1 MIYQEVMEMRT
12 WIRIGAALLMAAGL
26 SFGTVQAA
34 SSYDDEPQEIEEVPD
49 TEYVYDDKSNAD
61 EWFYR
66 SSDGAKGIYLPG
78 NGIEGPNG
86 EERQGKKEKD
96 RFEWIFTDGPYQYF
110 MDRQSAKWIR
120 LPYSA
125 SEYMID
131 VWICL
136 ISMNDDTIVEE
147 YDSDGNL
154 TSRYRKYFLEHYYI
168 RPQTKQIQFL
178 CELEVAKR
186 PQNTISERTYSVRN
200 WENLIPGSIEDE
212 IYHAVVKR
220 MGTSKSSSRGHMGF
234 FDMLD
239 EYGRI
244 GLQ

>member
-1 MIYQEVMEMRT
+1 MNMN
-12 WIRIGAALLMAAGL
+12 IGCRFFVAIFLVL
-26 SFGTVQAA
+26 SLFFGTAQAELKND
-34 SSYDDEPQEIEEVPD
+34 SPQEIEEISD
-49 TEYVYDDKSNAD
+49 TEIENDNSNAD
-61 EWFYR
+61 EWFFNSSDRSTGNYSKEDNE
-66 SSDGAKGIYLPG
+66 SSDGEKHG
-78 NGIEGPNG
+78 
-86 EERQGKKEKD
+86 GKKEKD

-110 MDRQSAKWIR
+110 MDRQNAKWVR